1 MNEIWMI
8 DHKTIRCHTTI
19 ERLKGKLSNYTGAI
33 VTNVYFKHERRTAW
47 DIDISIEKRAAAEK
61 LLRCKTQTNTYDIT
75 GHASYQYDPYL
86 SAQKRH
92 HGNEERVLIPGAISK
107 HPPEQFTINSVH
119 YELVSS
125 SGQFCVYALSPGNK
139 NYWLRYLGAYW
150 QIHILV
156 RIMGQEREYN
166 QTY

>member
-1 MNEIWMI
+1 MVML
-8 DHKTIRCHTTI
+8 T
-19 ERLKGKLSNYTGAI
+19 
-33 VTNVYFKHERRTAW
+33 
-47 DIDISIEKRAAAEK
+47 AAEK

-125 SGQFCVYALSPGNK
+125 SGQFCVYALTYPPEIKIIGYDIWEHIGRYI
-139 NYWLRYLGAYW
+139 YWCESWDKKESTIKRIEAMTTAGG
-150 QIHILV
+150 IL
-156 RIMGQEREYN
+156 
-166 QTY
+166 

>member
-1 MNEIWMI
+1 MVML
-8 DHKTIRCHTTI
+8 T
-19 ERLKGKLSNYTGAI
+19 
-33 VTNVYFKHERRTAW
+33 
-47 DIDISIEKRAAAEK
+47 AAEK